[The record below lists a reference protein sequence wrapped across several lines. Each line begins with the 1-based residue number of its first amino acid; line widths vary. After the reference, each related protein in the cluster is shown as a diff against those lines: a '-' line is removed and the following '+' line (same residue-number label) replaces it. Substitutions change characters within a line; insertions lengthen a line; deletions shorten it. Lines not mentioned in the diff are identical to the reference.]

1 MRKRER
7 KKQREKH
14 ACSTA
19 QQKIGCVRVG
29 EGPYSRLNLRV
40 DMRNQQPRNLVAY
53 ERERERNSIS
63 AILRDEVKQKE
74 GSLTINK

>member
-1 MRKRER
+1 M
-7 KKQREKH
+7 
-14 ACSTA
+14 
-19 QQKIGCVRVG
+19 RVG
-29 EGPYSRLNLRV
+29 GGPYSRLNLRV